1 MRDCSFPS
9 TSERIIRRLGAI
21 GLLAVLSAALFHG
34 CAGSGAGPYPAP
46 TAKNVAAAERHG
58 QVTTLATLKVGRKLY
73 IGRCSSCHGLKD
85 PAFLTPAEWPE
96 MVQRMA
102 DNAKINPDQQR
113 AITQYLVSVSA
124 LARDTVSGPAA
135 RTPHDA
141 ATGGDAVPP
150 PGGETPASDP
160 AAPKQP

>member
-9 TSERIIRRLGAI
+9 TSRKLIAGA
-21 GLLAVLSAALFHG
+21 LALALAG
-34 CAGSGAGPYPAP
+34 CAGNTSVPKP
-46 TAKNVAAAERHG
+46 TAKNVELAGRNG
-58 QVTTLATLKVGRKLY
+58 QVTTLATLKVGRNLY
-73 IGRCSSCHGLKD
+73 IGRCGACHSLKN
-85 PAFLTPAEWPE
+85 PASLTPADWPD
-96 MVQRMA
+96 MVGRMA